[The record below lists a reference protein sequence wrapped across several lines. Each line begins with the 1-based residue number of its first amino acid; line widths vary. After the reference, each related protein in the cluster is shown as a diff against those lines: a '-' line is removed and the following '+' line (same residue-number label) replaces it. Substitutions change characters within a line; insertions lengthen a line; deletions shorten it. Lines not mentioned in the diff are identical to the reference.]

1 MKQALL
7 LLNLQNGFMPKSGS
21 SDDFVQRL
29 RDIASCDF
37 DGRIWVQTLLPVN
50 DDCCR
55 KSSRNSP
62 ATRLV
67 EGTVD
72 AAWIEG
78 LSYCNRRVDDVFV
91 RSQRIHDVSYC
102 HTVIRFTSKT
112 YSYTTQFTHSSCQT
126 LMPTYLN
133 CVYVFRQT
141 SGVMGRKSFYY
152 HMTTYSYSTTLYY
165 CREHIPVQCCA
176 PVLLGAS
183 LENIYKATTR

>member
-1 MKQALL
+1 VRRGRFTNEGMRGVTPCKNHGLRLPLHSCVTSSWGVMPHFLEERERERGTTIQHSTDVSTTDV
-7 LLNLQNGFMPKSGS
+7 LQ
-21 SDDFVQRL
+21 
-29 RDIASCDF
+29 
-37 DGRIWVQTLLPVN
+37 
-50 DDCCR
+50 
-55 KSSRNSP
+55 
-62 ATRLV
+62 
-67 EGTVD
+67 
-72 AAWIEG
+72 
-78 LSYCNRRVDDVFV
+78 YCNRRVDDVFV

-141 SGVMGRKSFYY
+141 SGVMGWKSFYY

-183 LENIYKATTR
+183 VETRCNNQT